1 MRQRWSLVMIVLAL
15 VLSVTPAAADKRL
28 IDPTEEPEIILNE
41 AEAQKLAA
49 LQNTTFPR
57 IFGNISP
64 DDRTMLTAAYSQS
77 GVQLQLV
84 NINDSSSIPVD
95 DLALALGPL
104 TEPGWVDNETLRYIS
119 LNQEL
124 TPVLVDI
131 NSRTGAVSATEFDL
145 PGFPISLSP
154 NAARVLVALVEE
166 TEESEESGEGAP
178 PDEEGSTAGRARL
191 KALSRTPFKLEV
203 ESPFKV
209 QVKRSL
215 RGTDQPNRFETG
227 QSDLLISEVRVTIA
241 ALEIN
246 TGILTP
252 LADLPENSGFA
263 SNPAW
268 TPDGSKLSY
277 SRITIADIGRSGT
290 PLADWATQD
299 SLGQLPPAQNPFLQG
314 SVVDTFD
321 FTTGDYQPGALV
333 AAEGSGDTFDYVAWS
348 PDGQTLLAKMNR
360 PSRLAGRKYPV
371 YLSSESSYLRFYNA
385 ALQPISSFE
394 RVETSALYAVVPIWA
409 SNDELIIR
417 TVYGLSYRLY
427 YYNRV
432 SGEFRQVSIE
442 DGTYN
447 QVLTTR
453 QSRLLV
459 FNFASFQKPYDLY
472 RMQWDGQAL
481 AGLTFFNYPLRELNQ
496 VRADLVTFRLR
507 SGAVRSG
514 FLVQPAGAAFP
525 PRNVPIVVWQEG
537 GPGPA
542 MTNAWGTNVENPYNL
557 LPNFGIAVLV
567 VPLPGR
573 IGWGAQFLND
583 LANGRNFGQIDV
595 DEQAEIVEQMI
606 RRGYTSRSNV
616 GIAGCSYG
624 GYVATQSITRHP
636 GLYAAANT
644 QCTLLDLYAE
654 FQFGYTPV
662 VGYLEGRSPTT
673 DPAEYAKDSPLYNA
687 ARARTPTLM
696 FHGTEDFLPMQ
707 LVVNF
712 HDQLAAN
719 GTPVELL
726 QFNEEGHGLAAP
738 TSQFVAGQAQIQW
751 FREYLSAARTTGKAA
766 GPLKSTQAAARPS
779 ISR

>member
-15 VLSVTPAAADKRL
+15 VLSVAPAAADKRL
-28 IDPTEEPEIILNE
+28 IDPTEEPEITLSE
-41 AEAQKLAA
+41 AEAQKLIT
-49 LQNTTFPR
+49 LQNTTFPL
-57 IFGNISP
+57 IVGGISP
-64 DDRTMLTAAYSQS
+64 DDRTMLTAAYSLS
-77 GVQLQLV
+77 GVQLQFV
-84 NINDSSSIPVD
+84 NINDSSMVQVD

-104 TEPGWVDNETLRYIS
+104 TQPGWIDNETLRYIS
-119 LNQEL
+119 LNEEL

-131 NSRTGAVSATEFDL
+131 NSRTGAVSASEFDL
-145 PGFPISLSP
+145 PGFPVSLSP
-154 NAARVLVALVEE
+154 NAARVLVALTEE
-166 TEESEESGEGAP
+166 TEESGDSAP
-178 PDEEGSTAGRARL
+178 PETAPAGRAKL
-191 KALSRTPFKLEV
+191 KALSRAPFKLEV
-203 ESPFKV
+203 ESPFNIRI
-209 QVKRSL
+209 KRSL
-215 RGTDQPNRFETG
+215 LGPDKPGRFETG
-227 QSDLLISEVRVTIA
+227 QSDLSISAIKVTMA
-241 ALEIN
+241 VLELN

-252 LADLPENSGFA
+252 LAELPENSGLA
-263 SNPAW
+263 SQPAW
-268 TPDGSKLSY
+268 TPDGSKLTY
-277 SRITIADIGRSGT
+277 ARLTIPDIGRSGT
-290 PLADWATQD
+290 PLANWETQD
-299 SLGQLPPAQNPFLQG
+299 SLGLLPPAQNPFLQG

-321 FTTGDYQPGALV
+321 FTTGDYQPGALS
-333 AAEGSGDTFDYVAWS
+333 AATGNGDIFTYAAWS
-348 PDGQTLLAKMNR
+348 PDGQTLLTKLDR

-371 YLSSESSYLRFYNA
+371 YVTTESSYWRFYNA
-385 ALQPISSFE
+385 ELAPLSSFD
-394 RVETSALYAVVPIWA
+394 RIETSAISGVIPTWA

-442 DGTYN
+442 DGTYD
-447 QVLTTR
+447 QVRTTR
-453 QSRLLV
+453 QTRQLV

-481 AGLTFFNYPLRELNQ
+481 AGLTFFNYELRALNQ
-496 VRADLVTFRLR
+496 VRSDLVTFKLR
-507 SGAVRSG
+507 SGATRTG

-573 IGWGAQFLND
+573 IGWGPQFFNA
-583 LANGRNFGQIDV
+583 LADGRNFGQIDV

-616 GIAGCSYG
+616 GITGCSYG
-624 GYVATQSITRHP
+624 GYVATQSITRYP

-654 FQFGYTPV
+654 FQFGYSPV
-662 VGYLEGRSPTT
+662 IGYLEGRSPTT
-673 DPAEYAKDSPLYNA
+673 DPAEYTKDSPLYNA
-687 ARARTPTLM
+687 ARVRTPTLI

-719 GTPVELL
+719 RTPVELL
-726 QFNEEGHGLAAP
+726 QFDGEGHGLGAP

-751 FREYLSAARTTGKAA
+751 FRQYLSAARTTGKATGA
-766 GPLKSTQAAARPS
+766 LKPASATTVQSAR
-779 ISR
+779 R